1 MNKPDFSRIILHV
14 DANNFYASCECARN
28 PALVGQPLVVCGNP
42 QKRKG
47 IVLAKSYEAKR
58 YGIKTGDTVYSA
70 EKKCPNLILLQPDFS
85 IYSFY
90 SKALFAIYTRFTDR
104 VECFGMDECWLDV
117 TGSTRLFGDGKQIAD
132 TIRQIVKDELHLT
145 VSVGVSFSKVF
156 AKLGSDYKKP
166 DATTVIDRDN
176 YRSLAWGLPVE
187 DMIMVGRQ
195 TQKTLRNIGI
205 LTIGDLAN
213 APESILHDKL
223 GINGVKLIHAAQ
235 GLEEGEVL
243 HYYDHVIP
251 ESISNGTTTS
261 VDIERPEEALSLTTT
276 LADMVMTR
284 LRGYGLRAM
293 GCFVYC
299 RANDFVGWGGTMKLE
314 SPIGSASELI
324 DNCTQM
330 LTSLWREHNM
340 VPLRS
345 VTLGVSRLIGDGEAV
360 QTSLFDTVDHQ
371 RNTSADMAV
380 DRIRAKFGKNVI
392 SRAASLTYTYT
403 TDEILDDS
411 TYKPFKKN

>member
-1 MNKPDFSRIILHV
+1 MLTPDFSRIILHI

-28 PALVGQPLVVCGNP
+28 PELAGHPLVVCGNP

-58 YGIKTGDTVYSA
+58 YGIQTGDTVYTA
-70 EKKCPNLILLQPDFS
+70 QKKCPNIILVHPDFS
-85 IYSFY
+85 IYSYY
-90 SKALFAIYTRFTDR
+90 SKQLFSLYTRFTDR
-104 VECFGMDECWLDV
+104 VESFGMDECWLDV
-117 TGSTRLFGDGKQIAD
+117 TGSTRLFGDGKHIAD
-132 TIRQIVKDELHLT
+132 TIRSIVKDELHLT
-145 VSVGVSFSKVF
+145 VSVGVSFTKVF

-176 YRSLAWGLPVE
+176 YRTLAWGLPAG

-195 TQKTLRNIGI
+195 TEKALRNIGI
-205 LTIGDLAN
+205 VTIGDLAN
-213 APESILHDKL
+213 TPEVIMRDKFGL
-223 GINGVKLIHAAQ
+223 NGVKLLHAAQ
-235 GLEEGEVL
+235 GIEDEEVM

-261 VDIERPEEALSLTTT
+261 IDIEQIEEALALVTT
-276 LADMVMTR
+276 LSDMVMSR
-284 LRGYGLRAM
+284 LRSYGLRAM

-299 RANDFVGWGGTMKLE
+299 KANDFVGFGGTMRLDA
-314 SPIGSASELI
+314 PIGSASELI
-324 DNCTQM
+324 DNAMQM
-330 LTSLWREHNM
+330 VESLWAERSY

-345 VTLGVSRLIGDGEAV
+345 ITLGVSRLIGSDEVV
-360 QTSLFDTVDHQ
+360 QMSMFDTVDHA
-371 RNTSADMAV
+371 RNTAADAAV
-380 DRIRAKFGKNVI
+380 DDIRARFGKSVI
-392 SRAASLTYTYT
+392 SRAAALTYTYT

>member
-1 MNKPDFSRIILHV
+1 MQTPDFERIILHI

-28 PALVGQPLVVCGNP
+28 PQLAGFPLVVCGNP

-58 YGIKTGDTVYSA
+58 YGIQTGDTVYA
-70 EKKCPNLILLQPDFS
+70 AQKKCPNVILIQPDFS
-85 IYSFY
+85 IYSYY
-90 SKALFAIYTRFTDR
+90 SKQLFSLYTRYTDR
-104 VECFGMDECWLDV
+104 VESFGMDECWLDV
-117 TGSTRLFGDGKQIAD
+117 TGSTRLFGSGKQIAD
-132 TIRQIVKDELHLT
+132 TIRETVKRDLRLT
-145 VSVGVSFSKVF
+145 VSVGVSFTKVF

-176 YRSLAWGLPVE
+176 YRTLAWGLPVG
-187 DMIMVGRQ
+187 DMIMVGHQ
-195 TQKTLRNIGI
+195 TQKTLHNLGI

-213 APESILHDKL
+213 TPESILRDKL
-223 GINGVKLIHAAQ
+223 GVNGVKLMHAAQ
-235 GLEEGEVL
+235 GIEDGEVL

-261 VDIERPEEALSLTTT
+261 VDIEHIGEALSLVTT
-276 LADMVMTR
+276 LADMVTSR

-299 RANDFVGWGGTMKLE
+299 KATDFVGFGGTMRLE
-314 SPIGSASELI
+314 QPIGSASELI
-324 DNCTQM
+324 DNCMQM
-330 LTSLWREHNM
+330 VRSLWAEHAW

-345 VTLGVSRLIGDGEAV
+345 VTLGVSRLIGEDTAV
-360 QTSLFDTVDHQ
+360 QTSLFDQVDHS
-371 RNTSADMAV
+371 RNTNADLAMDSV
-380 DRIRAKFGKNVI
+380 RAKFGKGVI